1 MKQRILSAFMAMVLV
16 VSTAIPGFSADI
28 KVNGFDDVDETNWA
42 YENIM
47 KCVEKGAI
55 NGTRNPD
62 ENGIGSF
69 SPKDKVTMGTFMAV
83 LARLV
88 CPEKITG
95 SPKTGESWSAPYYRA
110 LYNAKVLT
118 SATTG
123 GKYFKIARLDDEID
137 REAMAYLLVK
147 CAEYMGET
155 LPIDEYAKESIV
167 DYSDVYEFYFE
178 DTILRAYSNGLITG
192 YDNDRFGPKDS
203 MTREQMATVVCRL
216 MKYAPRPQVDF
227 KAKVDAYNAVK
238 DYFYK
243 SGMLKREVQI
253 ELAKMALQNTYLYK
267 NSKGEL
273 CIKVDAFNIP
283 HVVADAGWRVGIGV
297 WPFYKNNPD
306 MFMTVEDNMGTIGM
320 GVSAEGVVYEP
331 GAYRNDETDTPV
343 KISDVGWVSLY
354 VTVYHT
360 PYVKEYD
367 KSDSAMAFRTTSQDQ
382 TQVIG
387 SYENHAGSKPE
398 VITMDL
404 SHIYKDLG
412 LK

>member
-1 MKQRILSAFMAMVLV
+1 MKKRILSAFMAMVLV

-28 KVNGFDDVDETNWA
+28 KVKGFDDVDETNWA

-95 SPKTGESWSAPYYRA
+95 TPKTNESWAAPYYRA
-110 LYNAKVLT
+110 LYSAKVLT
-118 SATTG
+118 SATIG
-123 GKYFKIARLDDEID
+123 GRYFKIANLDHEID

-155 LPIDEYAKESIV
+155 LSIDEYAKESIV
-167 DYSDVYEFYFE
+167 DYSEVSEFHFE

-192 YDNDRFGPKDS
+192 YDNGKFGPNDR

-216 MKYAPRPQVDF
+216 MKYAPRPQIDF
-227 KAKVDAYNAVK
+227 KAKVDAYNAVA

-243 SGMLKREVQI
+243 SGMVKPEVQI
-253 ELAKMALQNTYLYK
+253 EVVKNNFNNIRLYK
-267 NSKGEL
+267 NAKNEL
-273 CIKVDAFNIP
+273 CVDVSAVSFSKELT
-283 HVVADAGWRVGIGV
+283 DAGWTLVVGAAPLDISGV
-297 WPFYKNNPD
+297 AVDTDSGWYLNSGESVSGHVAKLYGD
-306 MFMTVEDNMGTIGM
+306 TVPIK
-320 GVSAEGVVYEP
+320 VSDFTE
-331 GAYRNDETDTPV
+331 
-343 KISDVGWVSLY
+343 ISVSMRLY
-354 VTVYHT
+354 HKDYTENAQMLYF
-360 PYVKEYD
+360 
-367 KSDSAMAFRTTSQDQ
+367 KSISSIT
-382 TQVIG
+382 
-387 SYENHAGSKPE
+387 N
-398 VITMDL
+398 VITGFYRYGTHMKNENIYMDV
-404 SHIYKDLG
+404 SGVYKDLG